1 MLTSALNS
9 SGDQPWT
16 AMVDSIP
23 RKTTSH
29 HVVVYVDVE
38 VHLVDAAMEFVAET
52 VVVDPLL
59 QQQQQGTAISQQLT
73 WWW

>member
-1 MLTSALNS
+1 
-9 SGDQPWT
+9 
-16 AMVDSIP
+16 MVDSIP

-59 QQQQQGTAISQQLT
+59 QQQ
-73 WWW
+73 